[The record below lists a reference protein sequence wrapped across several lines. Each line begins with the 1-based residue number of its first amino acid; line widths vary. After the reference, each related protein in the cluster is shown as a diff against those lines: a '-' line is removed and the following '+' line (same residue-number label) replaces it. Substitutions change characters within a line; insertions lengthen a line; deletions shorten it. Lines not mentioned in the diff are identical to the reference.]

1 MARPIVMPPSV
12 TSSKRPS
19 SKVRVSSGWSKRFR
33 ITSII
38 APPSR
43 LFKRREFLGSFRSL
57 LQSRPFIR
65 IAFVQLPGHPCP
77 SVLRGGWIY
86 AEIPDKQINLF
97 FVEQFH
103 HSILAGRQRFR
114 WSQLDPVAQRG
125 GRHGNPAFL
134 LADLAVHCN
143 I

>member
-43 LFKRREFLGSFRSL
+43 LLKRRKFLGSLRSL

-65 IAFVQLPGHPCP
+65 IAFVRLPGNPCP
-77 SVLRGGWIY
+77 SVLKGGWIY
-86 AEIPDKQINLF
+86 AEIRDKQINLF
-97 FVEQFH
+97 FIKQLNH
-103 HSILAGRQRFR
+103 GILAWRQRFR
-114 WSQLDPVAQRG
+114 RSQLDPVAQRG
-125 GRHGNPAFL
+125 GRHGNPAFF
-134 LADLAVHCN
+134 LAD
-143 I
+143 